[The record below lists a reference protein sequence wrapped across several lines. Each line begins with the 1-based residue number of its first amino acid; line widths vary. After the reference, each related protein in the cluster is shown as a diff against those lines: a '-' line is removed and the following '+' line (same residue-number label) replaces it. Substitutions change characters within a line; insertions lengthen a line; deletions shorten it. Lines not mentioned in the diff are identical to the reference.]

1 MNDYTESYYNTVN
14 YHNYLERADRYKILA
29 RELEGLLY
37 SLSLIKKD
45 HDILDFGCAFG
56 FLMEG
61 FSQLGYEKVYG
72 YEISDYARDIG
83 IQRGNTYLVDING
96 KFDITFALDV
106 FEHMTDKELVSLFS
120 KIDTKI
126 IIARIPCADY
136 NQKDFYLDISKN
148 DPTHINCKDKDQ
160 WKMLFCLFGY
170 NTFLHLNLF
179 SIYDTP
185 GVFSFIAIK
194 KTL

>member
-1 MNDYTESYYNTVN
+1 MEKYTESYYSSIN

-37 SLSLIKKD
+37 SLSIIKKD
-45 HDILDFGCAFG
+45 NIILDYGCAFG

-61 FSQLGYEKVYG
+61 FSQLGYKKVFG
-72 YEISDYARDIG
+72 YDISKYAMTIG
-83 IQRGNTYLVDING
+83 IQRGNTYLSDIDNN
-96 KFDITFALDV
+96 FDIAFALDV
-106 FEHMTDKELVSLFS
+106 FEHMTVEQLYDLFS
-120 KIDTKI
+120 KMDSKI
-126 IIARIPCADY
+126 LIARIPCADY

-148 DPTHINCKDKDQ
+148 DPTHITCKDKNQ
-160 WKMLFCLFGY
+160 WKSLFSLFGY
-170 NTFLHLNLF
+170 ETFLHLNLF

-194 KTL
+194 K